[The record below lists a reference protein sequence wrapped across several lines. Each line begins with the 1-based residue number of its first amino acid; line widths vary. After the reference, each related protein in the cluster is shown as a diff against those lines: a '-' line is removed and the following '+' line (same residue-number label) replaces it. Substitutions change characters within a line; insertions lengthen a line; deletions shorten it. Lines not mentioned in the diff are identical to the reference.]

1 MSGFD
6 KRQKGEE
13 AKFALDAELAFKA
26 SARRNKLL
34 GLWVAE
40 TFLSKTGAEAEA
52 FAKEVISADL
62 EKPGID
68 DVVEF
73 IMKSVEGTG
82 ADLTEHRLRNKI
94 EEFTAIAIEQVKT
107 EG

>member
-13 AKFALDAELAFKA
+13 AKFAHDAELGFKA
-26 SARRNKLL
+26 SARRNKLF

-40 TFLSKTGAEAEA
+40 
-52 FAKEVISADL
+52 VVVADM
-62 EKPGID
+62 EKPGVD

-73 IMKSVEGTG
+73 VLKSVEGTG
-82 ADLTEHRLRNKI
+82 ADLSEHRIRHKLD
-94 EEFTAIAIEQVKT
+94 EFMAIALEQLKT

>member
-13 AKFALDAELAFKA
+13 AKFAHDSELEFKA

-40 TFLSKTGAEAEA
+40 EFLGKTGDEAAA
-52 FAKEVISADL
+52 FAKEVVVADM
-62 EKPGID
+62 EKPGVD

-73 IMKSVEGTG
+73 VLKSVEGTG
-82 ADLTEHRLRNKI
+82 ADLSEHRIRHKL
-94 EEFTAIAIEQVKT
+94 EEFMTVALEQLKT

>member
-13 AKFALDAELAFKA
+13 AKFAHDSELAFKA
-26 SARRNKLL
+26 SVRRNKLL

-52 FAKEVISADL
+52 YAKDVIAADM
-62 EKPGID
+62 EKAGVD

-73 IMKSVEGTG
+73 VLKSVEGSG
-82 ADLTEHRLRNKI
+82 ADLSEHRIRHKI
-94 EEFTAIAIEQVKT
+94 EELNAVALEQIKT

>member
-6 KRQKGEE
+6 KREKGEE
-13 AKFALDAELAFKA
+13 AKFAHDSELGFKA
-26 SARRNKLL
+26 SARRNKLF

-40 TFLSKTGAEAEA
+40 EFLGKSGDAAA
-52 FAKEVISADL
+52 AYAKEVVMADM

-73 IMKSVEGTG
+73 VLKSIEGTN
-82 ADLTEHRLRNKI
+82 ADLSENQIRQKLD
-94 EEFTAIAIEQVKT
+94 EFMGIAIDQIQN

>member
-13 AKFALDAELAFKA
+13 AKFALDGELAFKA
-26 SARRNKLL
+26 SVRRNKLL

-40 TFLSKTGAEAEA
+40 TFLSKTGEDAQAY
-52 FAKEVISADL
+52 AKEVIAADM
-62 EKPGID
+62 EKPGVD

-73 IMKSVEGTG
+73 VLKSLEGTG
-82 ADLTEHRLRNKI
+82 ADLSEHRIRHKI
-94 EEFTAIAIEQVKT
+94 EELNAVAMEQIKT

>member
-13 AKFALDAELAFKA
+13 AKFALDAELQFKA

-40 TFLSKTGAEAEA
+40 TFLDKTGPDADAYA
-52 FAKEVISADL
+52 REVVAADM
-62 EKPGID
+62 EKPGVD

-73 IMKSVEGTG
+73 VLKSVEGTG
-82 ADLTEHRLRNKI
+82 ADLSEHRLRNKI
-94 EEFTAIAIEQVKT
+94 DEFTALAVEQVKN

>member
-13 AKFALDAELAFKA
+13 AKFALDAELQFKA

-40 TFLSKTGAEAEA
+40 TFLSKSGAEAEA
-52 FAKEVISADL
+52 YAKEVVAADM

-73 IMKSVEGTG
+73 VLKSVEGTG
-82 ADLTEHRLRNKI
+82 ADLSEHRLRNKI
-94 EEFTAIAIEQVKT
+94 EEFTALAVEQVKT

>member
-13 AKFALDAELAFKA
+13 AKFALDAELQFKA

-40 TFLSKTGAEAEA
+40 TFLSKSGADADA
-52 FAKEVISADL
+52 FAKEVIAADM
-62 EKPGID
+62 EKPGVD

-73 IMKSVEGTG
+73 VLKSVEGTG
-82 ADLTEHRLRNKI
+82 ADLSEHRLRNKI
-94 EEFTAIAIEQVKT
+94 DEFTAIAVEQVKK

>member
-13 AKFALDAELAFKA
+13 AKFAHDSELGFKA

-40 TFLSKTGAEAEA
+40 EFLGKTGDEAA
-52 FAKEVISADL
+52 AYAKEVVVADM
-62 EKPGID
+62 EKPGVD

-73 IMKSVEGTG
+73 VLKSVEGTG
-82 ADLTEHRLRNKI
+82 ADLSEHRIRHKL
-94 EEFTAIAIEQVKT
+94 EELMAVAIEQIQN